1 MPSEDNI
8 KLIFGLKLKN
18 LRLKKNLSPQQLSE
32 KSGISNSYL
41 NEIEKGKK
49 YPKTDKINALSE
61 ALNVKYDD
69 LVSLKL
75 PKEYAAFELLIKSN
89 ILSELPLNML
99 GFDFNSVVE
108 LLSNSP
114 TKINAFLNTIVE
126 IARNHDLQTE
136 YFYFSVL
143 RSYQEIKENFFEDT
157 EQSVLDFIEQ
167 ENIDINKV
175 ASTGGL
181 KEILVS
187 HYKYQFD
194 VLPEEFSQ
202 MRSIYKEQN
211 NTLYLNENLSEHQT
225 LFVLGREIA
234 FNYMQ
239 LKPRPYVTTHFN
251 KASFSEIF
259 NNFLASYF
267 ATALL
272 LPQEK
277 MVGDLTLF
285 FKNKTWNATAF
296 EKMIASCG
304 VSSEMYMHRLTNILP
319 KFFKLNSLF
328 FLRLSKPQE
337 KDSYNITKELHLGR
351 LHNPHAS
358 SKNLHYCRRW
368 VSVKAIQNL
377 EKLQAKSAQNDLSLI
392 DAQISNY
399 VDSKDAY
406 FIISMARAMY
416 PVSGFNTSVS
426 VGILIN
432 DNFNK
437 TVAFANDKKI
447 ANLTVSEACE
457 LCSIQNCAERVA
469 APIILERNEKLKKI
483 NVNLKSFLND

>member
-1 MPSEDNI
+1 MPTEDNI

-49 YPKTDKINALSE
+49 YPKMDKITALSE
-61 ALNVKYDD
+61 ALNIKYDD

-75 PKEYAAFELLIKSN
+75 PKEYAAFELLINSN

-126 IARNHDLQTE
+126 ISRNHDLQTE

-167 ENIDINKV
+167 ENININE
-175 ASTGGL
+175 AACTAGL
-181 KEILVS
+181 KKILVK
-187 HYKYQFD
+187 HYQYQFD
-194 VLPEEFSQ
+194 VLPEELSQ
-202 MRSIYKEQN
+202 MRSIYKAQN
-211 NTLYLNENLSEHQT
+211 KTLYLNENLSEHQT

-239 LKPRPYVTTHFN
+239 LKPRPFVTTHFN

-277 MVGDLTLF
+277 MVKDLTQF
-285 FKNKTWNATAF
+285 FKNTTWNAQEF

-337 KDSYNITKELHLGR
+337 RDSFNITKELHLGR

-368 VSVKAIQNL
+368 ISIKVIKEL
-377 EKLQAKSAQNDLSLI
+377 ESLQERTQQKDVVLI

-399 VDSKDAY
+399 IDSKDAY
-406 FIISMARAMY
+406 FIISMARPMY
-416 PVSGFNTSVS
+416 PISGYNTSVS

-437 TVAFANDKKI
+437 TIAFAGDKKI
-447 ANLTVSEACE
+447 VNTTVSEACE
-457 LCSIQNCAERVA
+457 MCRIKDCKERVEE
-469 APIILERNEKLKKI
+469 PIILERNDRLIHI
-483 NVNLKSFLND
+483 NKQIDDFIES